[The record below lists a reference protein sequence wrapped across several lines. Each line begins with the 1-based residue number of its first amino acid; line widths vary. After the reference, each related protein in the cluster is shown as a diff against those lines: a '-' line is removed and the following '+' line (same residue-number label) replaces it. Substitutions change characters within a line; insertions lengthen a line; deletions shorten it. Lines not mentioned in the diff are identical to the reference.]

1 MTFSGLVLFRKFYPM
16 FKFANTVP
24 SAARERQGDLYQI
37 KVWTAMEL
45 GYNVLALTL
54 LEPFR
59 SAFKDKAADR
69 TKSADLARFLPRTS
83 SYKIWPGYLYTHS
96 LFILSWSG
104 VKKGVRGRGC
114 ELGDPHFSIF
124 VQEKPQDILAPWS
137 KHMLSLLMPGMNS
150 NSLINFKS
158 ACDG

>member
-83 SYKIWPGYLYTHS
+83 SYKI
-96 LFILSWSG
+96 
-104 VKKGVRGRGC
+104 
-114 ELGDPHFSIF
+114 
-124 VQEKPQDILAPWS
+124 
-137 KHMLSLLMPGMNS
+137 
-150 NSLINFKS
+150 
-158 ACDG
+158 